1 MMITTTPSRIN
12 ATFTNLSYEY
22 EYAFLSISKERG
34 DLKLAELKIQENE
47 LLLNNKS
54 QELLNKYQAYVNE
67 WQATNEQIGIFEE
80 TVRLYEQMFTAERRL
95 FEIGESSLFLVNT
108 REQAYINAK
117 IKLTEFIAKNRIS
130 YYSIYYFAGKL
141 GDN

>member
-1 MMITTTPSRIN
+1 MTCLLYTSTNYNIN
-12 ATFTNLSYEY
+12 NYKWGVEFKMPL
-22 EYAFLSISKERG
+22 LLRKERG

-95 FEIGESSLFLVNT
+95 FEIGERCV
-108 REQAYINAK
+108 
-117 IKLTEFIAKNRIS
+117 
-130 YYSIYYFAGKL
+130 
-141 GDN
+141 